1 MLKPELRAA
10 DPSSVA
16 GKELRLSE
24 VVAALSHALDLTEGQ
39 PRGHAV
45 RTCLIGMRIA
55 EELALPGEQRSA
67 LFYALLLK
75 DAGCSSNA
83 SRVHSLFRTED
94 HGAKRAMKLVD
105 FPRLT
110 HAGLFALRTAGAG
123 RGAGERL
130 RATVTLALAGPAA
143 GRELVAIRCE
153 RGAEIARMLGF
164 HEATATAI
172 RALDE
177 HWNGRG
183 HPDGLKGERIPLL
196 ARIASL
202 SQTAEVFVRE
212 RGVDAAYAMA
222 AARRGRWF
230 DPAVVAAF
238 ESFRSDTRFWSTL
251 DSGDLASLE
260 PGDLVMTADAR
271 LLDRI
276 AEAFA
281 RVIDAKSPYTH
292 RHSERVAEIALSIAE
307 QMGVDRD
314 ARGQLRR
321 AALLH
326 DIGKLAIPNTI
337 LDKPG
342 PLTDEERRRVEEH
355 PRHSEEILQ
364 RVDAFGSIGAIA
376 GAHHERID
384 GSGYPGG
391 RRLDD
396 LSVSMRI
403 LAVADVFEAL
413 TAERPY
419 RDAMSTGEALDV
431 IRKDAGLRLCAVCVG
446 ALERVA
452 APARQEPAA

>member
-1 MLKPELRAA
+1 MLKPKQSKA
-10 DPSSVA
+10 DPIHVD
-16 GKELRLSE
+16 GRELRLSE

-55 EELALPGEQRSA
+55 EELSLSSEQRSG

-83 SRVHSLFRTED
+83 SRVNALFRTDD
-94 HGAKRAMKLVD
+94 HGAKRAMKTVD
-105 FPRLT
+105 FPKLT
-110 HAGLFALRTAGAG
+110 HAGVFALRTAGRG
-123 RGAGERL
+123 RGAVERL
-130 RATVTLALAGPAA
+130 RATVGLALAGPAA

-164 HEATATAI
+164 REETAAAI

-177 HWNGRG
+177 HWSGKG
-183 HPDGLKGERIPLL
+183 YPDGLRGEQIPLL

-202 SQTAEVFVRE
+202 AQTTEVFVRE
-212 RGVDAAYAMA
+212 RGVADAYAMA

-230 DPAVVAAF
+230 DPQVVSALEAF
-238 ESFRSDTRFWSTL
+238 RGDTSFWSTL
-251 DSGDLASLE
+251 DSGDLAALE
-260 PGDLVMTADAR
+260 PGDLVLTADEA

-276 AEAFA
+276 SEAFA

-292 RHSERVAEIALSIAE
+292 HHSERVAEIALAMAE
-307 QMGVDRD
+307 QLGVDPESLR
-314 ARGQLRR
+314 QLRR

-342 PLTDEERRRVEEH
+342 ALTAAERQTVEEH
-355 PRHSEEILQ
+355 PRHSEEILR
-364 RVDAFGSIGAIA
+364 RVQALGSIGSIA

-384 GSGYPGG
+384 GTGYPRG

-396 LSVSMRI
+396 LTLPMRI

-419 RDAMSTGEALDV
+419 RDAMTIDEALD
-431 IRKDAGLRLCAVCVG
+431 ILGRDAGLRLCAVCLG
-446 ALERVA
+446 ALERTV
-452 APARQEPAA
+452 APAARVPAA

>member
-1 MLKPELRAA
+1 
-10 DPSSVA
+10 
-16 GKELRLSE
+16 LSE

-55 EELALPGEQRSA
+55 EELGLSSKQRSA

-83 SRVHSLFRTED
+83 SRVNALFRTAD
-94 HGAKRAMKLVD
+94 HGAKRAMKTVD
-105 FPRLT
+105 FPKLT
-110 HAGLFALRTAGAG
+110 HAGVFALRNAGAG
-123 RGAGERL
+123 RGLAERL
-130 RATVTLALAGPAA
+130 RASVTLALAGPKA

-164 HEATATAI
+164 HEETAAAI

-177 HWNGRG
+177 HWSGKG
-183 HPDGLKGERIPLL
+183 YPDGLRGEEIPLL

-202 SQTAEVFVRE
+202 AQTADVFARQ

-222 AARRGRWF
+222 SGRSGRWF

-238 ESFRSDTRFWSTL
+238 ESFRDDTHFWSTL
-251 DSGDLASLE
+251 DTGDLASLE
-260 PGDLVMTADAR
+260 PGDLVLTADDQ

-292 RHSERVAEIALSIAE
+292 RHSERVAEIAVAIAS
-307 QMGVDRD
+307 QLGVDAPSLR
-314 ARGQLRR
+314 QLRR
-321 AALLH
+321 AGLLH

-342 PLTDEERRRVEEH
+342 LLTAAERAAVEEH
-355 PRHSEEILQ
+355 PRHSEEILV
-364 RVDAFGSIGAIA
+364 RVEAFGAIGTIA

-384 GSGYPGG
+384 GTGYPRG
-391 RRLDD
+391 RRLDE
-396 LSVSMRI
+396 LSLPMRV

-413 TAERPY
+413 TADRPY
-419 RDAMSTGEALDV
+419 REAMTVDEALD
-431 IRKDAGLRLCAVCVG
+431 ILRRDAGLRLCAVCVG
-446 ALERVA
+446 ALEQSV
-452 APARQEPAA
+452 APAGEQPGAILAL